1 MAVFP
6 KCGWKY
12 TRLVSANELRVIRR
26 NFMRM
31 PGFCCVARNSMALA
45 NPSSPGASFMNR
57 LVVVSN
63 RVPVPNQNGAAPA
76 GGLAV
81 ALQAALK
88 ARGGMWLGWSG
99 KTCAEEAPGPLNMTK
114 DGNID
119 YALTDLTELDVEE
132 YYQGFANRV
141 LWPICH
147 YRLDLAEYGRREMA
161 GYFRVN
167 RFFAD
172 RLRPLLKSD
181 DVIWIHDYHLIPLA
195 AELRRQGVKNR
206 IGFFL
211 HIPWPAPDVFFAM
224 PVHEELVKSLTS
236 YDVLGFQTM
245 HDRENFA
252 DCFAR
257 LRLGSRKDTTHFTT
271 VDHTFIARHYPIGI
285 ETDEFAALAEKAAAT
300 TLHKRMLKSLDGKGL
315 IIGVD
320 RLDYSKGITQR
331 IDAFEAFLKR
341 HPDSQRTVTLL
352 QITPKSRSEVPE
364 YEAMQRAVA
373 EQAGRVNGALGTVDW
388 VPIRYVNRSL
398 RRPALAGLYRMAKLA
413 LVTPLRDGMN
423 LVAKEFVAAQSEEDP
438 GVLLL
443 SRFAGAAQELKDA
456 VLVNPYDV
464 EGTAEGIAQSLVMPV
479 EERRDRWRSMM
490 TELRSNDVFTW
501 CNAFLNDLAH
511 ADPMQRPETAS
522 HSLQEQARTS
532 LN

>member
-1 MAVFP
+1 MA
-6 KCGWKY
+6 
-12 TRLVSANELRVIRR
+12 
-26 NFMRM
+26 
-31 PGFCCVARNSMALA
+31 NSLSRYALA
-45 NPSSPGASFMNR
+45 LASFSTKVHPNLVPCIMSR
-57 LVVVSN
+57 LIVVSN
-63 RVPVPNQNGAAPA
+63 RVPVPDKKGTAPA

-81 ALQAALK
+81 ALQSALE
-88 ARGGMWLGWSG
+88 ARGGLWLGWSG
-99 KTCAEEAPGPLNMTK
+99 QSCPQDGVGPLKMLR

-119 YALTDLTELDVEE
+119 YALTDLTDRDVEE

-167 RFFAD
+167 QFFAS
-172 RLRPLLKSD
+172 RLLPLIGED
-181 DVIWIHDYHLIPLA
+181 DLIWIHDYHLIPLA

-211 HIPWPAPDVFFAM
+211 HIPWPAPDVFLAM
-224 PVHEELVKSLTS
+224 PVNDEILTNLTA
-236 YDVLGFQTM
+236 YDVLGFQTEN
-245 HDRENFA
+245 DRENFA
-252 DCFAR
+252 DC
-257 LRLGSRKDTTHFTT
+257 LRRQGLGSRLDNAHFTVGARSFT
-271 VDHTFIARHYPIGI
+271 ARHYPIGI
-285 ETDEFAALAEKAAAT
+285 ETEEFAKLAQRAAET
-300 TLHKRMLKSLDGKGL
+300 GLHKRMLQSLDGKGL

-331 IDAFEAFLKR
+331 IDAFENFLTR
-341 HPDSQRTVTLL
+341 HPDSQRKVTLL

-364 YEAMQRAVA
+364 YEAMQRALA

-423 LVAKEFVAAQSEEDP
+423 LVAKEFVAAQSEADP

-464 EGTAEGIAQSLVMPV
+464 EGTAEAMARSLAMPL
-479 EERRDRWRSMM
+479 EERRDRWKGMM
-490 TELRSNDVFTW
+490 NALRSNDVFSW
-501 CNAFLNDLAH
+501 CDKFLGDLSTGEQGAFENIG
-511 ADPMQRPETAS
+511 
-522 HSLQEQARTS
+522 
-532 LN
+532 

>member
-1 MAVFP
+1 M
-6 KCGWKY
+6 G
-12 TRLVSANELRVIRR
+12 RLI
-26 NFMRM
+26 
-31 PGFCCVARNSMALA
+31 
-45 NPSSPGASFMNR
+45 
-57 LVVVSN
+57 VVSN
-63 RVPVPNQNGAAPA
+63 RVPLPDKSGTAPA

-81 ALQAALK
+81 ALQSALEK
-88 ARGGMWLGWSG
+88 RGGVWLGWSG
-99 KTCAEEAPGPLNMTK
+99 KSTGEGEAGPLQSHTV
-114 DGNID
+114 GNID
-119 YALTDLTELDVEE
+119 YALTDLTARDVEE

-172 RLRPLLKSD
+172 RLVPLLAPD
-181 DVIWIHDYHLIPLA
+181 DLIWIHDYHLIPLA
-195 AELRRQGVKNR
+195 AELRALGVTNH

-224 PVHEELVKSLTS
+224 PVHEEILRNLAS
-236 YDVLGFQTM
+236 YDVVGFQTRN
-245 HDRENFA
+245 DRENFV
-252 DCFAR
+252 DC
-257 LRLGSRKDTTHFTT
+257 LSRLGIGASAGNDVVRVGSHGL
-271 VDHTFIARHYPIGI
+271 VARAYPIGI
-285 ETDEFAALAEKAAAT
+285 ETGPFAAIAARAGGTALAR
-300 TLHKRMLKSLDGKGL
+300 RMRESLGGKGL

-331 IDAFEAFLKR
+331 IDAFEKFLTR
-341 HPDSQRTVTLL
+341 HAENQRAVTLL

-398 RRPALAGLYRMAKLA
+398 GRPALAGLYRMAKIA

-423 LVAKEFVAAQSEEDP
+423 LVAKEFVAAQDPDDP

-443 SRFAGAAQELKDA
+443 SRFAGAAEELHDA

-464 EGTAEGIAQSLVMPV
+464 EGTADAIAMALAMPL
-479 EERRDRWRSMM
+479 EERQARWRSMM
-490 TELRSNDVFTW
+490 AAVTENDVFHW
-501 CNAFLNDLAH
+501 CDTFLADLTSNPAATGH
-511 ADPMQRPETAS
+511 GPVR
-522 HSLQEQARTS
+522 QAANRR
-532 LN
+532 

>member
-1 MAVFP
+1 M
-6 KCGWKY
+6 G
-12 TRLVSANELRVIRR
+12 
-26 NFMRM
+26 
-31 PGFCCVARNSMALA
+31 
-45 NPSSPGASFMNR
+45 R

-63 RVPVPNQNGAAPA
+63 RVPVPDKKGTAPA

-81 ALQAALK
+81 ALQSALE
-88 ARGGMWLGWSG
+88 ARGGLWLGWSG
-99 KTCAEEAPGPLNMTK
+99 QSCGEDAIGPLRTLK

-119 YALTDLTELDVEE
+119 YALTDLTEKDVEE
-132 YYQGFANRV
+132 YYHGFANRV

-167 RFFAD
+167 RFFAS
-172 RLRPLLKSD
+172 RLLPLIEED
-181 DVIWIHDYHLIPLA
+181 DLIWIHDYHLIPLA

-211 HIPWPAPDVFFAM
+211 HIPWPAPDVFLTM
-224 PVHEELVKSLTS
+224 PVHEELLTSLTA
-236 YDVLGFQTM
+236 YDVIGFQTV

-252 DCFAR
+252 DCLAR
-257 LRLGSRKDTTHFTT
+257 QGLGRRLGESRFSVGERTFT
-271 VDHTFIARHYPIGI
+271 AKPYPIGI
-285 ETDEFAALAEKAAAT
+285 ETEAFAALARRAGET
-300 TLHKRMLKSLDGKGL
+300 TLHRRMLQSLDGKSL

-331 IDAFEAFLKR
+331 IDAFETFLTR
-341 HPDSQRTVTLL
+341 HPDNQRQVTLL

-364 YEAMQRAVA
+364 YEAMQRALA

-423 LVAKEFVAAQSEEDP
+423 LVAKEFVVAQDPEDP
-438 GVLLL
+438 GVLVL
-443 SRFAGAAQELKDA
+443 SRFAGAAEQLKEA
-456 VLVNPYDV
+456 LLVNPYDTQ
-464 EGTAEGIAQSLVMPV
+464 GMAGSIQQALQMPLP
-479 EERRDRWRSMM
+479 ERQMRHQKLMARIREYDVHWWRKS
-490 TELRSNDVFTW
+490 
-501 CNAFLNDLAH
+501 FLQA
-511 ADPMQRPETAS
+511 
-522 HSLQEQARTS
+522 LQEAGE
-532 LN
+532 

>member
-1 MAVFP
+1 M
-6 KCGWKY
+6 G
-12 TRLVSANELRVIRR
+12 
-26 NFMRM
+26 
-31 PGFCCVARNSMALA
+31 
-45 NPSSPGASFMNR
+45 R

-63 RVPVPNQNGAAPA
+63 RVPVPDKKGTAPA

-81 ALQAALK
+81 ALQSALE
-88 ARGGMWLGWSG
+88 ARGGLWLGWSG
-99 KTCAEEAPGPLNMTK
+99 QSCGEDAVGPLKTLK

-119 YALTDLTELDVEE
+119 YALTDLTEKDVEE
-132 YYQGFANRV
+132 YYHGFANRV

-167 RFFAD
+167 RFFAS
-172 RLRPLLKSD
+172 RLLPLIEED
-181 DVIWIHDYHLIPLA
+181 DLIWIHDYHLIPLA

-211 HIPWPAPDVFFAM
+211 HIPWPAPDVFLTM
-224 PVHEELVKSLTS
+224 PVHEELLTSLTA
-236 YDVLGFQTM
+236 YDVIGFQTV

-252 DCFAR
+252 DCLAR
-257 LRLGSRKDTTHFTT
+257 QGLSRRLGESRFSVGERTFT
-271 VDHTFIARHYPIGI
+271 AKPYPIGI
-285 ETDEFAALAEKAAAT
+285 ETEAFAALARRAGET
-300 TLHKRMLKSLDGKGL
+300 TLHRRMLQSLDGKSL

-320 RLDYSKGITQR
+320 RLDYSKGLTQR
-331 IDAFEAFLKR
+331 IDAFETFLTR
-341 HPDSQRTVTLL
+341 HPDNQRQVTLL

-423 LVAKEFVAAQSEEDP
+423 LVAKEYVAAQNEEDP

-443 SRFAGAAQELKDA
+443 SRFAGAAAELKEA

-464 EGTAEGIAQSLVMPV
+464 EGTADAMARSLAMPV
-479 EERRDRWRSMM
+479 EERRERWKSLMA
-490 TELRSNDVFTW
+490 TLRKNDVFVW
-501 CNAFLNDLAH
+501 CDGFLTDLAG
-511 ADPMQRPETAS
+511 ATLPRIRAAS
-522 HSLQEQARTS
+522 
-532 LN
+532 